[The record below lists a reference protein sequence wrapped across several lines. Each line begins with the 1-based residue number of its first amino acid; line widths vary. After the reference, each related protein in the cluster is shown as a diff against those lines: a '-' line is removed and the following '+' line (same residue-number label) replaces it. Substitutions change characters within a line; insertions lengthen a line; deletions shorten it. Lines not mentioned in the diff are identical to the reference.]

1 MQAVQQEKRGF
12 VYHFLQSNYI
22 TWFTDWFLGLFGKAA
37 HVILILTTLYTGAEL
52 IPGMNLPA
60 ALNNTVFLVQMLTL
74 DIGGIGLGKLAMQAK
89 ESNPEGAAKAE
100 GLSKWL
106 IRIVIA
112 SLVTVA
118 VEGTIKSIPG
128 LGGNIVQVIEAINLV
143 VGGVLTIAGAIC
155 AVKYGPVIHALA
167 HDDQAQPAPD
177 KVQDLVSRAVAEA
190 QAKLAAD
197 QAQMIADLSA
207 RHEQASNLQRIETQ
221 MLSAKVHDMP
231 LQISGPASE
240 NEADFEAKLADLR
253 AQIEA
258 ENEAKFEAK
267 ALRMRQEFEARFE
280 AVLRQSVTV
289 SEVREI
295 AQLEASKSAKN
306 LLEMG
311 QKGSAPKSKSEAKPG
326 APLLDKRATVVA
338 LAELRPELSSYE
350 IADETGVPVS
360 TVQRYLKERKEQ
372 LSQK

>member
-143 VGGVLTIAGAIC
+143 VGGVLTIARAIC